1 MSKSK
6 LEKKQEEI
14 KHLDEATQ
22 TIIRRIDK
30 NDRRLR
36 LSAYL
41 LLSILLIVGIVGI
54 YYQNH
59 IAAQSKNH
67 IDCIIKDLSTPVS
80 PGTTKHIDY
89 RSVLNKDCKI
99 KFTNT

>member
-6 LEKKQEEI
+6 LDQ
-14 KHLDEATQ
+14 KHLEIQHLDTATQ
-22 TIIRRIDK
+22 AIIAKIDK

-54 YYQNH
+54 FYQNH
-59 IAAQSKNH
+59 IATQSKNH
-67 IDCIIKDLSTPVS
+67 IDCIIKDLATPQ
-80 PGTTKHIDY
+80 PAGTNHKYIDIQT
-89 RSVLNKDCKI
+89 SLSSNCKI
-99 KFTNT
+99 KFN